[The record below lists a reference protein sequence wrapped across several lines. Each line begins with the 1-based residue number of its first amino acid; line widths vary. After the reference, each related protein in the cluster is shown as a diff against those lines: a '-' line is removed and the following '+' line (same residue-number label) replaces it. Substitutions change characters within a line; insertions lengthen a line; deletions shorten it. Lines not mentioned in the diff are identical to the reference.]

1 MLRSGRLAENGAEV
15 ELLRAA
21 VALHLK
27 PGFAL
32 YIYQWFSGI

>member
-1 MLRSGRLAENGAEV
+1 MP
-15 ELLRAA
+15 AA
-21 VALHLK
+21 VVQASIAALTHAGVALHLK